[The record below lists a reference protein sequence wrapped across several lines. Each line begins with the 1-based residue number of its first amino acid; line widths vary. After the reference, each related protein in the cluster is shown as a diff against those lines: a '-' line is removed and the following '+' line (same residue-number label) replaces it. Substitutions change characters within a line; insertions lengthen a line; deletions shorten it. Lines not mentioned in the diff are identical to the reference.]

1 MHLLDRSGQITGT
14 RGQLARLGR
23 CTAVQVESALQDLI
37 RTKAADV
44 TMRVSQN
51 VTPGHKLVTVTNR
64 RMRREWKSRNGATL
78 RKQAQRARQPC
89 HAQVTAHSHNSEV
102 RSQNKGES
110 VSTFEAQR
118 RSENSGP
125 PSLERV
131 EGWKLRKDLRETTD
145 PAERGRI
152 EAEMKRRQQA
162 GRKPPAPKPAPPERP
177 KPEPMPLEKAR
188 ELWEKAKQ
196 QANQ

>member
-1 MHLLDRSGQITGT
+1 L
-14 RGQLARLGR
+14 
-23 CTAVQVESALQDLI
+23 
-37 RTKAADV
+37 K
-44 TMRVSQN
+44 
-51 VTPGHKLVTVTNR
+51 
-64 RMRREWKSRNGATL
+64 
-78 RKQAQRARQPC
+78 
-89 HAQVTAHSHNSEV
+89 
-102 RSQNKGES
+102 
-110 VSTFEAQR
+110 
-118 RSENSGP
+118 
-125 PSLERV
+125 RV

-145 PAERGRI
+145 PAERRRI